1 MGRDLDF
8 HITEWNIKASNIE
21 NNGVKSLGVLVG
33 MVENMVELDVVQ
45 GAVWPIV
52 RNTTN
57 VLGGTVNE
65 GIVQTDD
72 QGRVTETLRGA
83 MFDLMSTS
91 LPGMELIQLDL
102 ESVENDMELA
112 AYEKDGEFVVYIGN
126 NLEMAE
132 TITVDLAGLLP
143 NFNKAHGV
151 KVGYDRETY
160 NGRVYS
166 SALRALTDTRFISI
180 DGERYSLNEH
190 DTCAVLTDY
199 DFISSLIEINLNSF
213 EVMQIT
219 ANQILA

>member
-1 MGRDLDF
+1 MVRDLDL

-52 RNTTN
+52 CNTTN

-102 ESVENDMELA
+102 ESVENDKELA

-151 KVGYDRETY
+151 KVGY
-160 NGRVYS
+160 G
-166 SALRALTDTRFISI
+166 
-180 DGERYSLNEH
+180 
-190 DTCAVLTDY
+190 
-199 DFISSLIEINLNSF
+199 
-213 EVMQIT
+213 
-219 ANQILA
+219 

>member
-1 MGRDLDF
+1 MVRDLDL

-52 RNTTN
+52 HNKTN

-102 ESVENDMELA
+102 ESVENDKELA

-213 EVMQIT
+213 EIMQIT

>member
-1 MGRDLDF
+1 M
-8 HITEWNIKASNIE
+8 
-21 NNGVKSLGVLVG
+21 
-33 MVENMVELDVVQ
+33 
-45 GAVWPIV
+45 
-52 RNTTN
+52 
-57 VLGGTVNE
+57 NE

-102 ESVENDMELA
+102 ESVENDKELA

-151 KVGYDRETY
+151 KVGY
-160 NGRVYS
+160 G
-166 SALRALTDTRFISI
+166 
-180 DGERYSLNEH
+180 
-190 DTCAVLTDY
+190 
-199 DFISSLIEINLNSF
+199 
-213 EVMQIT
+213 
-219 ANQILA
+219 

>member
-1 MGRDLDF
+1 LVRDLDL

-52 RNTTN
+52 HNKTN

-102 ESVENDMELA
+102 ESVENDKELA

-151 KVGYDRETY
+151 KVGY
-160 NGRVYS
+160 G
-166 SALRALTDTRFISI
+166 
-180 DGERYSLNEH
+180 
-190 DTCAVLTDY
+190 
-199 DFISSLIEINLNSF
+199 
-213 EVMQIT
+213 
-219 ANQILA
+219 

>member
-1 MGRDLDF
+1 MVSDLDL

-21 NNGVKSLGVLVG
+21 NYGVKSLGVLVG

-45 GAVWPIV
+45 GAFWPIV

-102 ESVENDMELA
+102 ESVENDKELA

-126 NLEMAE
+126 NLEMAK

-151 KVGYDRETY
+151 KVGY
-160 NGRVYS
+160 G
-166 SALRALTDTRFISI
+166 
-180 DGERYSLNEH
+180 
-190 DTCAVLTDY
+190 
-199 DFISSLIEINLNSF
+199 
-213 EVMQIT
+213 
-219 ANQILA
+219 

>member
-1 MGRDLDF
+1 MVRELDL

-21 NNGVKSLGVLVG
+21 NNGVKSLGVIVG

-57 VLGGTVNE
+57 VQGGTVNE

-102 ESVENDMELA
+102 ESVENDKELA

-151 KVGYDRETY
+151 KVGY
-160 NGRVYS
+160 G
-166 SALRALTDTRFISI
+166 
-180 DGERYSLNEH
+180 
-190 DTCAVLTDY
+190 
-199 DFISSLIEINLNSF
+199 
-213 EVMQIT
+213 
-219 ANQILA
+219 

>member
-52 RNTTN
+52 CNTTN

-102 ESVENDMELA
+102 ESVENDKELA

-151 KVGYDRETY
+151 KVGY
-160 NGRVYS
+160 G
-166 SALRALTDTRFISI
+166 
-180 DGERYSLNEH
+180 
-190 DTCAVLTDY
+190 
-199 DFISSLIEINLNSF
+199 
-213 EVMQIT
+213 
-219 ANQILA
+219 

>member
-1 MGRDLDF
+1 MVRDLDL

-102 ESVENDMELA
+102 ESV
-112 AYEKDGEFVVYIGN
+112 
-126 NLEMAE
+126 
-132 TITVDLAGLLP
+132 
-143 NFNKAHGV
+143 
-151 KVGYDRETY
+151 
-160 NGRVYS
+160 
-166 SALRALTDTRFISI
+166 
-180 DGERYSLNEH
+180 
-190 DTCAVLTDY
+190 
-199 DFISSLIEINLNSF
+199 
-213 EVMQIT
+213 
-219 ANQILA
+219 

>member
-1 MGRDLDF
+1 MVRDLDL

-102 ESVENDMELA
+102 ESVENDKELA

-132 TITVDLAGLLP
+132 TITVYLAGLLP

-151 KVGYDRETY
+151 KVGY
-160 NGRVYS
+160 G
-166 SALRALTDTRFISI
+166 
-180 DGERYSLNEH
+180 
-190 DTCAVLTDY
+190 
-199 DFISSLIEINLNSF
+199 
-213 EVMQIT
+213 
-219 ANQILA
+219 